1 MAKLNV
7 KYLGLSLKNP
17 IIVSSSGL
25 TDSVK
30 KIIEAEKAG
39 AGAVVLKSLFEE
51 QLSFEAG
58 QYQSNSDYPEAD
70 DYIRNYTK
78 DNSIGQYLSLIEEAK
93 AAVNIPV
100 IASVNC
106 VSAEDWLDFARKIE
120 TAGADALEINVF
132 FLPTN
137 KDQTSSQQE
146 ELYYELAE
154 KLKQIIHI
162 PLSFK
167 LGRQFSNILNLVDR
181 MYNRRVAGVV
191 LFNRFYEPDIDIEEL
206 KLIPSD
212 VFSSPS
218 EIRQTLRWVG
228 ILSNSVEHIDIAAST
243 GVHDGTSVIKLI
255 LAGAS
260 AVQVCS
266 VLYKNGIGHISSM
279 ISELEI
285 WMDQRGFKSIEDFK
299 GKLSYRNI
307 PDPSLYE
314 RSQFMKYFSSHH

>member
-1 MAKLNV
+1 MAELNV
-7 KYLGLSLKNP
+7 KYLGLSLRNP

-30 KIIEAEKAG
+30 KIVEAEKAG

-58 QYQSNSDYPEAD
+58 QYQGNSDYPEAD
-70 DYIRNYTK
+70 DYIRNYTR
-78 DNSIGQYLSLIEEAK
+78 DNSVDQYLALIEEAK

-106 VSAEDWLDFARKIE
+106 VSAKDWLDFARKIE
-120 TAGADALEINVF
+120 AAGADALEINVF

-137 KDQTSSQQE
+137 KDQSSAQQE
-146 ELYYELAE
+146 ELYSDLAE
-154 KLKQIIHI
+154 QLKKIIHI

-167 LGRQFSNILNLVDR
+167 LGRQFSNLLNLVDR
-181 MYNRRVAGVV
+181 MYNRRVNGVV
-191 LFNRFYEPDIDIEEL
+191 LFNRFYEPDIDIKEL
-206 KLIPSD
+206 KLVPSE
-212 VFSSPS
+212 VFSSPP

-243 GVHDGTSVIKLI
+243 GVHDGKSVIKLL
-255 LAGAS
+255 LAGAT

-266 VLYKNGIGHISSM
+266 VLYKNGIGYISSM
-279 ISELEI
+279 ISELGT
-285 WMDQRGFKSIEDFK
+285 WMDQHGFKSIEDFK

>member
-1 MAKLNV
+1 MAELNV
-7 KYLGLSLKNP
+7 KYLGLSLRNP

-58 QYQSNSDYPEAD
+58 QYQGNSDYPEAD

-78 DNSIGQYLSLIEEAK
+78 DNSIDKYLSLIEEAK
-93 AAVNIPV
+93 AEVNIPV

-106 VSAEDWLDFARKIE
+106 VSAKDWLDFAKKIE
-120 TAGADALEINVF
+120 AAGADALEINVF
-132 FLPTN
+132 FLPTD

-154 KLKQIIHI
+154 KLKQIINI

-167 LGRQFSNILNLVDR
+167 LGRQFSNLLNLVDR

-191 LFNRFYEPDIDIEEL
+191 LFNRFYEPDIDIKEL

-243 GVHDGTSVIKLI
+243 GVHDGRSVIKLL

-285 WMDQRGFKSIEDFK
+285 WMDQQGFKSIEDFK

-307 PDPSLYE
+307 SDPSLYE

>member
-1 MAKLNV
+1 MADLNV
-7 KYLGLSLKNP
+7 KYLGLSLRNP

-58 QYQSNSDYPEAD
+58 QYQANTNYPEAE
-70 DYIRNYTK
+70 DYIRNYTR
-78 DNSIGQYLSLIEEAK
+78 DNSVDQYLTLIEEAK

-100 IASVNC
+100 IASINC
-106 VSAEDWLDFARKIE
+106 VSASDWIDFSKKIE
-120 TAGADALEINVF
+120 AAGADALEINVF
-132 FLPTN
+132 FLPAN
-137 KDQTSSQQE
+137 KDQSSSKHE
-146 ELYYELAE
+146 DLYGELAE

-167 LGRQFSNILNLVDR
+167 LGRQFSNLLNLVDR
-181 MYNRRVAGVV
+181 MYHRQVEGVV
-191 LFNRFYEPDIDIEEL
+191 LFNRFYEPDIDINDL
-206 KLIPSD
+206 KIVPSE

-218 EIRQTLRWVG
+218 EIRQTIRWVG
-228 ILSNSVEHIDIAAST
+228 IMSNAIEHIDIAAST

-260 AVQVCS
+260 VVQVCS

-279 ISELEI
+279 ISELEA
-285 WMDQRGFKSIEDFK
+285 WMDKRGFENIGDFK
-299 GKLSYRNI
+299 GKLNYGNI

>member
-1 MAKLNV
+1 MAELNV
-7 KYLGLSLKNP
+7 KYLGLSLRNP

-58 QYQSNSDYPEAD
+58 QYQGNSDFPEAD
-70 DYIRNYTK
+70 DYIRNYTR
-78 DNSIGQYLSLIEEAK
+78 DNSVDQYLTLIEEAK

-106 VSAEDWLDFARKIE
+106 VSAKDWLDFARKIE
-120 TAGADALEINVF
+120 AAGADALEINVF

-137 KDQTSSQQE
+137 KDQSSAQQE
-146 ELYYELAE
+146 ELYCELAE
-154 KLKQIIHI
+154 HLKQIIHI

-167 LGRQFSNILNLVDR
+167 LGRQFSNLLNLVDR
-181 MYNRRVAGVV
+181 MYNRRVEGVV
-191 LFNRFYEPDIDIEEL
+191 LFNRFYEPDIDIKDL
-206 KLIPSD
+206 KLVPSE

-243 GVHDGTSVIKLI
+243 GVHDGKSVIKLL

-260 AVQVCS
+260 VVQVCS
-266 VLYKNGIGHISSM
+266 VLYKNGIGHISNM
-279 ISELEI
+279 ISELEN
-285 WMDQRGFKSIEDFK
+285 WMDQQDFKSIDDFK

>member
-1 MAKLNV
+1 MAELNV
-7 KYLGLSLKNP
+7 KYLGLSLRNP

-58 QYQSNSDYPEAD
+58 QYQGNSDYPEAD

-78 DNSIGQYLSLIEEAK
+78 DNSIDKYLSLIEEAK

-106 VSAEDWLDFARKIE
+106 VSAEDWLDFAKKIE
-120 TAGADALEINVF
+120 AAGADALEINVF
-132 FLPTN
+132 FLPTD

-167 LGRQFSNILNLVDR
+167 LGRQFSNLLNLVDR

-191 LFNRFYEPDIDIEEL
+191 LFNRFYEPDIDIKEL

-243 GVHDGTSVIKLI
+243 GVHDGRSVIKLL

-285 WMDQRGFKSIEDFK
+285 WMDQQGFKSIEDFK

-307 PDPSLYE
+307 SDPSLYE